1 MDYVPYLSASQIGM
15 FLRCARQWAY
25 RYVERL
31 IVPPS
36 GAMKQG
42 GVYHSTA
49 ERNYLQKI
57 DSRVDLKV
65 DELTDFFGE
74 TFESEFKREDVK
86 LDPGQTKGA
95 LKDQGVDIVKVFH
108 RNIAPYVQPVEV
120 EKRFELNLV
129 EKEGENPFRLVGVID
144 VVDERNH
151 IRDNKAITPQRV
163 PNEFELSRDLQ
174 LSTYSLARR
183 LMTKEVEPEID
194 LDIVVKYARPEAKM
208 LRTAR
213 SREGLRMHLNTIGNI
228 AKAIKADAFPRNP
241 TGWWCS
247 PKWCGY
253 WDRCM
258 GKGLVTIDLSENLE
272 PLLQESVDRAEKG
285 QKEVPQEGR
294 QEAGQ
299 AAAQGRKE
307 GGEKV
312 GQDAG
317 DEFDG
322 HQ

>member
-31 IVPPS
+31 IVPPN
-36 GAMKQG
+36 GVMKQG
-42 GVYHSTA
+42 GVFHSTA
-49 ERNYLQKI
+49 EHNYVQKI
-57 DSRVDLKV
+57 ESRVDLKV
-65 DELTDFFGE
+65 DDLADFFGT
-74 TFESEFKREDVK
+74 TFEAELKREEVK

-95 LKDQGVDIVKVFH
+95 LKDQGIDLVKVFH
-108 RNIAPYVQPVEV
+108 RNISPYVQPVQV
-120 EKRFELNLV
+120 EQRFELTLSE
-129 EKEGENPFRLVGVID
+129 EKGQQPFKLVGIID
-144 VVDERNH
+144 VVDERGH
-151 IRDNKAITPQRV
+151 IRDNKAMTPSRV

-194 LDIVVKYARPEAKM
+194 MDIVVKYARPEARM

-228 AKAIKADAFPRNP
+228 AKAIRADAFPRNP

-258 GKGLVTIDLSENLE
+258 GKGLVTVDLSENLE
-272 PLLQESVDRAEKG
+272 PLLEESVSRAEK
-285 QKEVPQEGR
+285 ER
-294 QEAGQ
+294 QEKDRQ
-299 AAAQGRKE
+299 KDREAAAKAGKE

-312 GQDAG
+312 PGDA
-317 DEFDG
+317 DYEFDNG
-322 HQ
+322 D